1 MRKLF
6 KYFKSYIKETILAPL
21 FKLLEALLEL
31 FIPLVVASII
41 DNGIGLFD
49 KTYVIKM
56 IIVMISCG
64 IVGLILSVLG
74 QYFAART
81 AVGFSTKLRYDLFKK
96 IEGLSFSDIDN
107 LGTSSIIT
115 RMTSDVNQV
124 QTGINLTLRLFLRS
138 PFVVFGAA
146 IMAYLIDPSISSI
159 FFISILVL
167 SVVVFGIMLLTMP
180 LHRRVQEN
188 LDGVLSQTKEN
199 LSGVRVIRAFTSET
213 EEIEKYSTSIKK
225 LEHSQ
230 NKVGNIS
237 NLLNPLTFIIVN
249 TAIIILIYAGALKVD
264 SGMLTQGQVIALYN
278 YMSQILVELIK
289 LASLIITMTKS
300 VSCGKRIS
308 KIIEMDTSCF
318 IDKDNNTISDKYIS
332 YQNVSMKYKSSS
344 QESLENIS
352 FDVEKG
358 ETIGIIGG
366 TGSGK
371 SSLISLLLRFYDV
384 SNGCVY
390 FNHLPIESYHP
401 KELRDKIS
409 IVLQKS
415 VLFKGTIRDNIRW
428 GKKDATDE
436 EIIKALEIAQGLDIL
451 SKKDEGLDSF
461 VSQGGKNFSG
471 GQRQRLA
478 LARAIVKRPEVLILD
493 DSASAL
499 DFATDAALRKAIKNL
514 DYNPTVFIVSQRTA
528 SIQNADKILVLD
540 DGCLVGIGTHEELL
554 SSNAVYQ
561 EIYYSQFKKEDN
573 KHE

>member
-1 MRKLF
+1 MRRLF

-31 FIPLVVASII
+31 FIPLVVAAII
-41 DNGIGLFD
+41 DNGIGLSD
-49 KTYVIKM
+49 KSYVIKM

-64 IVGLILSVLG
+64 VVGLILSVLG
-74 QYFAART
+74 QYFAAKT
-81 AVGFSTKLRYDLFKK
+81 AVGFSAKLRYDLFKK
-96 IEGLSFSDIDN
+96 IQELSFSDIDN
-107 LGTSSIIT
+107 LGVSSIIT

-146 IMAYLIDPSISSI
+146 IMAYFIDPSISGI
-159 FFISILVL
+159 FFISIAIL

-188 LDGVLSQTKEN
+188 LDNVLSQTKEN
-199 LSGVRVIRAFTSET
+199 LSGVRVIRAFTSEK
-213 EEIEKYSTSIKK
+213 EEIEKYSGSIKK
-225 LEHSQ
+225 LERSQ
-230 NKVGNIS
+230 NRVGNIS

-249 TAIIILIYAGALKVD
+249 TAIIILIYTGALKVD
-264 SGMLTQGQVIALYN
+264 SGMLTQGEVIALYN

-308 KIIEMDTSCF
+308 KIIEIDTS
-318 IDKDNNTISDKYIS
+318 IYVDKNNNKLSDKYIS
-332 YQNVSMKYKSSS
+332 YENVSMKYRSAKE
-344 QESLENIS
+344 ESLENIS
-352 FDVEKG
+352 FDVNKG

-371 SSLISLLLRFYDV
+371 SSLINLLLRFYDV
-384 SNGCVY
+384 SSGNIY
-390 FNHLPIESYHP
+390 FDHLPIESYHP
-401 KELRDKIS
+401 KELRERIS
-409 IVLQKS
+409 IVMQKS
-415 VLFKGTIRDNIRW
+415 VLFKGTIRDNIKW
-428 GKKDATDE
+428 GNIDATDE
-436 EIIKALEIAQGLDIL
+436 EILKALEIAQGLDIL
-451 SKKDEGLDSF
+451 SKKDEGLDSV

-499 DFATDAALRKAIKNL
+499 DFATDAALRKAIKEL

-540 DGCLVGIGTHEELL
+540 DGCLVGIGTHDELL
-554 SSNAVYQ
+554 NNNAIYQ

-573 KHE
+573 KDE

>member
-1 MRKLF
+1 MKKLF
-6 KYFKSYIKETILAPL
+6 KYFRSYIKETILAPL

-41 DNGIGLFD
+41 DNGIGLSD
-49 KTYVIKM
+49 KSYVIKM

-159 FFISILVL
+159 FFISIFVL

-225 LEHSQ
+225 LERSQ

-264 SGMLTQGQVIALYN
+264 SGMLTQGEVIALYN

-308 KIIEMDTSCF
+308 KIIEMDTTCF

-451 SKKDEGLDSF
+451 SKKDEGLNSF

-540 DGCLVGIGTHEELL
+540 DGCLVGMGTHEELL

-573 KHE
+573 KDE

>member
-1 MRKLF
+1 MKKLF
-6 KYFKSYIKETILAPL
+6 KYFRSYIKETILAPL

-41 DNGIGLFD
+41 DNGIGLSD
-49 KTYVIKM
+49 KSYVIKM

-225 LEHSQ
+225 LESSQ

-264 SGMLTQGQVIALYN
+264 SGMLTQGEVIALYN

-308 KIIEMDTSCF
+308 KIIEMDTTCF

-436 EIIKALEIAQGLDIL
+436 EVIKALEIAQGLDIL

-573 KHE
+573 KDE

>member
-1 MRKLF
+1 MKKLL
-6 KYFKSYIKETILAPL
+6 KYFRSYIKETILAPL

-41 DNGIGLFD
+41 DNGIGLSD
-49 KTYVIKM
+49 KSYVIKM

-64 IVGLILSVLG
+64 IVGLILSILG
-74 QYFAART
+74 QYFSAKT
-81 AVGFSTKLRYDLFKK
+81 AVGFCTKLKLDLFKK
-96 IEGLSFSDIDN
+96 IEELSFSDIDN
-107 LGTSSIIT
+107 VGTSTIIT

-146 IMAYLIDPSISSI
+146 IMAYFIDPNLSII

-167 SVVVFGIMLLTMP
+167 AVIVFGIMLLTMP
-180 LHRRVQEN
+180 LHKKVQEN

-213 EEIEKYSTSIKK
+213 EEIEKYHASTNK
-225 LEHSQ
+225 LERSL

-249 TAIIILIYAGALKVD
+249 TAIILLIYTGAIKVD
-264 SGMLTQGQVIALYN
+264 NGILSQGEIIALYN
-278 YMSQILVELIK
+278 YMSSILVELIK

-300 VSCGKRIS
+300 VSCGNRIS
-308 KIIEMDTSCF
+308 KIMELDTTVL
-318 IDKDNNTISDKYIS
+318 IDNDNELVSKKYIE
-332 YQNVSMKYKSSS
+332 YKNVSMKYIGAKE
-344 QESLENIS
+344 ESLENIS
-352 FDVEKG
+352 FDVNVS

-371 SSLISLLLRFYDV
+371 SSLINLLLRFYDAT
-384 SNGCVY
+384 SGEIY
-390 FNHLPIESYHP
+390 FNHLPINSYHP
-401 KELRDKIS
+401 KELREKIG

-415 VLFKGTIRDNIRW
+415 VLFKGTIRENIKW

-436 EIIKALEIAQGLDIL
+436 EILKALEVAQGLDIL
-451 SKKDEGLDSF
+451 SKKEEGLDAL
-461 VSQGGKNFSG
+461 VLEGGKNFSG
-471 GQRQRLA
+471 GQLQRLA

-499 DFATDAALRKAIKNL
+499 DFKTDASLRKAIKEL
-514 DYNPTVFIVSQRTA
+514 DYNPTVFIVSQRTS

-540 DGCLVGIGTHEELL
+540 DGCLVGVGTHEELL
-554 SSNAVYQ
+554 NNNEIYQ

-573 KHE
+573 ENE

>member
-1 MRKLF
+1 MKKLF
-6 KYFKSYIKETILAPL
+6 KYFRSYIKETILAPL

-41 DNGIGLFD
+41 DNGIGLSD
-49 KTYVIKM
+49 KSYVIKM

-225 LEHSQ
+225 LERSQ

-264 SGMLTQGQVIALYN
+264 SGMLTQGEVIALYN

-300 VSCGKRIS
+300 VACGKRIS
-308 KIIEMDTSCF
+308 KIIEINTSVF
-318 IDKDNNTISDKYIS
+318 VDKNNNSVSDKYIS
-332 YQNVSMKYKSSS
+332 YQNVSMKYKGSSE
-344 QESLENIS
+344 ESLENIS
-352 FDVEKG
+352 FDVNKG

-401 KELRDKIS
+401 KELRDQIS

-415 VLFKGTIRDNIRW
+415 VLFKGTIRDNIKW
-428 GKKDATDE
+428 GNKAATDE

-451 SKKDEGLDSF
+451 SKKDEGLDSV

-554 SSNAVYQ
+554 SSNDVYQ

>member
-1 MRKLF
+1 MKKLF
-6 KYFKSYIKETILAPL
+6 KYFRSYIKETILAPL

-41 DNGIGLFD
+41 DNGIGLSD
-49 KTYVIKM
+49 KSYVIKM

-213 EEIEKYSTSIKK
+213 EEIDKYSTSIKK
-225 LEHSQ
+225 LERSQ

-264 SGMLTQGQVIALYN
+264 SGMLTQGEVIALYN

-308 KIIEMDTSCF
+308 KIIEMDTTCF

>member
-1 MRKLF
+1 MKKLF

-41 DNGIGLFD
+41 DNGIGLSD
-49 KTYVIKM
+49 KSYVIKM

-225 LEHSQ
+225 LESSQ

-264 SGMLTQGQVIALYN
+264 SGMLTQGEVIALYN

-308 KIIEMDTSCF
+308 KIIEMDTTCF

-436 EIIKALEIAQGLDIL
+436 EITKALEIAQGLDIL

-573 KHE
+573 KYE

>member
-1 MRKLF
+1 MKKLF

-41 DNGIGLFD
+41 DNGIGLSD

-74 QYFAART
+74 QYFAAKT
-81 AVGFSTKLRYDLFKK
+81 AVGFSTKLKLDLFKK
-96 IEGLSFSDIDN
+96 IQELSFSDIDN
-107 LGTSSIIT
+107 LGVSSIIT

-188 LDGVLSQTKEN
+188 LDNVLSQTKEN

-213 EEIEKYSTSIKK
+213 EEIDKYSTSINK
-225 LEHSQ
+225 LERSQ
-230 NKVGNIS
+230 NRVGNIS

-249 TAIIILIYAGALKVD
+249 TAIIILIYTGALKVD
-264 SGMLTQGQVIALYN
+264 SGILTQGQVIALYN

-300 VSCGKRIS
+300 VSCAKRIS
-308 KIIEMDTSCF
+308 KIIEIDTC
-318 IDKDNNTISDKYIS
+318 ILVDKNNNKLSDKYII
-332 YQNVSMKYKSSS
+332 YENVSMKYRSAKE
-344 QESLENIS
+344 ESLENIS
-352 FDVEKG
+352 FDVNKG

-371 SSLISLLLRFYDV
+371 SSLINLLLRFYDV
-384 SNGCVY
+384 SSGNVY
-390 FNHLPIESYHP
+390 FDHLPIESYHP
-401 KELRDKIS
+401 KELRERIS
-409 IVLQKS
+409 IVMQKS
-415 VLFKGTIRDNIRW
+415 VLFKGTIRENIRW

-451 SKKDEGLDSF
+451 AKKDEGLDSL

-478 LARAIVKRPEVLILD
+478 LARAIIKRPEVLILD

-573 KHE
+573 KDE

>member
-1 MRKLF
+1 MKKLF

-41 DNGIGLFD
+41 DNGIGLSD

-74 QYFAART
+74 QYFAAKT
-81 AVGFSTKLRYDLFKK
+81 AVGFSTKLKLDLFKK
-96 IEGLSFSDIDN
+96 IQELSFSDIDN
-107 LGTSSIIT
+107 LGVSSIIT

-146 IMAYLIDPSISSI
+146 IMAYFIDPSISGI
-159 FFISILVL
+159 FFISIAVL

-188 LDGVLSQTKEN
+188 LDNVLSQTKEN
-199 LSGVRVIRAFTSET
+199 LSGVRVIRAFTSEK
-213 EEIEKYSTSIKK
+213 EEIEKYSSSIKK
-225 LEHSQ
+225 LERSQ
-230 NKVGNIS
+230 NRVGNIS

-249 TAIIILIYAGALKVD
+249 TAIIILIYTGALKVD
-264 SGMLTQGQVIALYN
+264 SGILTQGEVIALYN

-300 VSCGKRIS
+300 VSCAKRIS
-308 KIIEMDTSCF
+308 KIIEIDTCIF
-318 IDKDNNTISDKYIS
+318 VDKNNNKLSDKYII
-332 YQNVSMKYKSSS
+332 YENVSMKYRSAKE
-344 QESLENIS
+344 ESLENIS
-352 FDVEKG
+352 FDVNKG

-371 SSLISLLLRFYDV
+371 STLINLLLRFYDV
-384 SNGCVY
+384 SCGNIY
-390 FNHLPIESYHP
+390 FDHLPIESYHP
-401 KELRDKIS
+401 KELRERIS
-409 IVLQKS
+409 IVMQKS

-451 SKKDEGLDSF
+451 AKKDEGLDSL

-499 DFATDAALRKAIKNL
+499 DFATDAALRKAIKSL

-540 DGCLVGIGTHEELL
+540 DGKLVGIGTHDELL
-554 SSNAVYQ
+554 NNNSIYQ

-573 KHE
+573 KDE

>member
-1 MRKLF
+1 MKKLF
-6 KYFKSYIKETILAPL
+6 KYFRSYIKETILAPL

-41 DNGIGLFD
+41 DNGIGLSD
-49 KTYVIKM
+49 KSYVIKM

-74 QYFAART
+74 QFFAAKT
-81 AVGFSTKLRYDLFKK
+81 AVGFCTKLKLDLFKK
-96 IEGLSFSDIDN
+96 IQELSFSNIDN

-146 IMAYLIDPSISSI
+146 IMAYLIDPNISTI

-167 SVVVFGIMLLTMP
+167 SIVVFGIMLLTMP
-180 LHRRVQEN
+180 LHKKVQEN

-199 LSGVRVIRAFTSET
+199 LSGVRVVRAFTSEK
-213 EEIEKYSTSIKK
+213 EEIEKYNKATNR
-225 LEHSQ
+225 LEKSL

-249 TAIIILIYAGALKVD
+249 TAIILLIYSGALKVN
-264 SGMLTQGQVIALYN
+264 SGILSQGEVIALYN
-278 YMSQILVELIK
+278 YMSQILVELVK

-308 KIIEMDTSCF
+308 KIIEMDTTIIVEKS
-318 IDKDNNTISDKYIS
+318 DNRVCDKYIS
-332 YQNVSMKYKSSS
+332 YQNVSMKYEGAK
-344 QESLENIS
+344 EETLENIS
-352 FDVEKG
+352 FDVNSG

-371 SSLISLLLRFYDV
+371 SSLVNLLLRFYDV
-384 SNGCVY
+384 SSGEIY
-390 FNHLPIESYHP
+390 FNHLPIKSYHP
-401 KELRDKIS
+401 KELREKIA

-428 GKKDATDE
+428 GKNDATDE

-451 SKKDEGLDSF
+451 SKKEEGLDAS
-461 VSQGGKNFSG
+461 VAEGGKNFSG

-499 DFATDAALRKAIKNL
+499 DFATDAALRKAIKEL
-514 DYNPTVFIVSQRTA
+514 DYNPTVFIVSQRTS

-540 DGCLVGIGTHEELL
+540 DGCLVGIGTHDELL
-554 SSNAVYQ
+554 NSNAVYQ

-573 KHE
+573 KNE

>member
-1 MRKLF
+1 MKKLF

-41 DNGIGLFD
+41 DNGIGLSD
-49 KTYVIKM
+49 KSYVIKM

-225 LEHSQ
+225 LERSQ

-264 SGMLTQGQVIALYN
+264 SGMLTQGEVIALYN

-308 KIIEMDTSCF
+308 KIIEMDTTCF

-573 KHE
+573 KYE

>member
-1 MRKLF
+1 MKKLF
-6 KYFKSYIKETILAPL
+6 KYFRSYIKETILAPL

-41 DNGIGLFD
+41 DNGIGLSD
-49 KTYVIKM
+49 KSYVIKM

-225 LEHSQ
+225 LERSQ

-264 SGMLTQGQVIALYN
+264 SGMLTQGEVIALYN

-308 KIIEMDTSCF
+308 KIIEMDTTCF

-573 KHE
+573 KDE

>member
-41 DNGIGLFD
+41 DNGIGLSD
-49 KTYVIKM
+49 KSYVIKM

-159 FFISILVL
+159 FFISIFVL

-225 LEHSQ
+225 LERSQ

-264 SGMLTQGQVIALYN
+264 SGMLTQGEVIALYN

-308 KIIEMDTSCF
+308 KIIEMDTTCF

-451 SKKDEGLDSF
+451 SKKDEGLNSF

-540 DGCLVGIGTHEELL
+540 DGCLVGMGTHEELL

-573 KHE
+573 KDE

>member
-1 MRKLF
+1 MKKLF

-41 DNGIGLFD
+41 DNGIGPKD
-49 KTYVIKM
+49 NIYVIKM
-56 IIVMISCG
+56 VGIMVACG

-74 QYFAART
+74 QFFAAKT
-81 AVGFSTKLRYDLFKK
+81 AVGFSAKLKLDLFKK
-96 IEGLSFSDIDN
+96 IQSLSFSDIDN

-138 PFVVFGAA
+138 PFVVFGSA
-146 IMAYLIDPSISSI
+146 IMAYFIDPSISTI
-159 FFISILVL
+159 FFVSIVIL
-167 SVVVFGIMLLTMP
+167 SIIVFGIMLLTMP
-180 LHRRVQEN
+180 LHKKVQEN
-188 LDGVLSQTKEN
+188 LDNVLSQTKEN

-213 EEIEKYSTSIKK
+213 EEVAKYNSSIKK
-225 LEHSQ
+225 LEKSQ

-249 TAIIILIYAGALKVD
+249 SAIIVLIYAGALKVNVGD
-264 SGMLTQGQVIALYN
+264 LTQGQVIALYN

-300 VSCGKRIS
+300 VAGGNRIA
-308 KIIEMDTSCF
+308 KIIEMDTNVF
-318 IDKDNNTISDKYIS
+318 VDNSNQAKCDTYIKFH
-332 YQNVSMKYKSSS
+332 NVNMKYRGAKE
-344 QESLENIS
+344 ESLEDIS
-352 FDVEKG
+352 FDVNKG

-371 SSLISLLLRFYDV
+371 TSLVSLLLRFYEA
-384 SNGCVY
+384 SSGEIY
-390 FNHLPIESYHP
+390 FDHLPIMSYHP
-401 KELRDKIS
+401 SELRDKIAV
-409 IVLQKS
+409 VLQKA
-415 VLFKGTIRDNIRW
+415 VLFKGTIRDNIKW
-428 GKKDATDE
+428 GKKDATDD
-436 EIIKALEIAQGLDIL
+436 EIYKALEIAQALDIVA
-451 SKKDEGLDSF
+451 KKEEGLDSK

-471 GQRQRLA
+471 GQRQRLT
-478 LARAIVKRPEVLILD
+478 LARALVKRPDVLILD
-493 DSASAL
+493 DSSSAL
-499 DFATDAALRKAIKNL
+499 DFATDAALRKAIKEL
-514 DYNPTVFIVSQRTA
+514 DYQPTVFIVSQRTA

-540 DGCLVGIGTHEELL
+540 DGKLVGIGKHDELL
-554 SSNAVYQ
+554 KNNYVYQ

>member
-1 MRKLF
+1 MKKLF
-6 KYFKSYIKETILAPL
+6 KYFRSYIKETILAPL

-41 DNGIGLFD
+41 DNGIGLSD
-49 KTYVIKM
+49 KSYVIKM

-225 LEHSQ
+225 LERSQ

-264 SGMLTQGQVIALYN
+264 SGMLTQGEVIALYN

-308 KIIEMDTSCF
+308 KIIEMDTTCF

-573 KHE
+573 KYE

>member
-31 FIPLVVASII
+31 FIPLVVAAII
-41 DNGIGLFD
+41 DNGIGLSD
-49 KTYVIKM
+49 KAYVIKM

-74 QYFAART
+74 QYFAAKT
-81 AVGFSTKLRYDLFKK
+81 AVGFSTKLKLDLFKK
-96 IEGLSFSDIDN
+96 IQELSFSDIDN

-146 IMAYLIDPSISSI
+146 IMAYFIDPNISGI
-159 FFISILVL
+159 FFISIGVL

-188 LDGVLSQTKEN
+188 LDNVLSQTKEN
-199 LSGVRVIRAFTSET
+199 LSGVRVIRAFTSEK
-213 EEIEKYSTSIKK
+213 EEIEKYLGSIKK
-225 LEHSQ
+225 LERSQ

-249 TAIIILIYAGALKVD
+249 TAIIILIYTGALKVN
-264 SGMLTQGQVIALYN
+264 SGMLTQGEVIALYN

-308 KIIEMDTSCF
+308 KIIEMDTS
-318 IDKDNNTISDKYIS
+318 IHVDKNNNKLSEKYIS
-332 YQNVSMKYKSSS
+332 YENVSMKYRGAKE
-344 QESLENIS
+344 ESLENIS
-352 FDVEKG
+352 FDVCKG

-371 SSLISLLLRFYDV
+371 SSLINLLLRFYDV
-384 SNGCVY
+384 SSGNIY
-390 FNHLPIESYHP
+390 FDHLPIESYHP
-401 KELRDKIS
+401 NELRERIS

-415 VLFKGTIRDNIRW
+415 VLFKGTIRDNIKW
-428 GKKDATDE
+428 GNKNATDE
-436 EIIKALEIAQGLDIL
+436 EILKALEIAQGLEIL
-451 SKKDEGLDSF
+451 SKKEEGLDSV

-499 DFATDAALRKAIKNL
+499 DFATDAALRKAIKDL

-540 DGCLVGIGTHEELL
+540 DGCLVGIGTHEDLL
-554 SSNAVYQ
+554 NNNSIYQ

-573 KHE
+573 KNE

>member
-1 MRKLF
+1 MKKLF
-6 KYFKSYIKETILAPL
+6 KYFRSYIKETILAPL

-41 DNGIGLFD
+41 DNGIGLSD
-49 KTYVIKM
+49 KSYVIKM

-74 QYFAART
+74 QFFAAKT
-81 AVGFSTKLRYDLFKK
+81 AVGFCTKLKLDLFKK
-96 IEGLSFSDIDN
+96 IQELSFSNIDN

-146 IMAYLIDPSISSI
+146 IMAYLIDPNISTI

-167 SVVVFGIMLLTMP
+167 SIVVFGIMLLTMP
-180 LHRRVQEN
+180 LHKKVQEN

-199 LSGVRVIRAFTSET
+199 LSGVRVVRAFTSEK
-213 EEIEKYSTSIKK
+213 EEIEKYNKATNR
-225 LEHSQ
+225 LEKSL

-249 TAIIILIYAGALKVD
+249 TAIILLIYSGALKVN
-264 SGMLTQGQVIALYN
+264 SGILSQGEVIALYN
-278 YMSQILVELIK
+278 YMSQILVELVK

-308 KIIEMDTSCF
+308 KIIEMDTTIIVEKS
-318 IDKDNNTISDKYIS
+318 DNRVCDKYIS
-332 YQNVSMKYKSSS
+332 YQNVSMKYAGAK
-344 QESLENIS
+344 EETLENIS
-352 FDVEKG
+352 FDVNSG

-371 SSLISLLLRFYDV
+371 SSLVNLLLRFYDV
-384 SNGCVY
+384 SSGEIY
-390 FNHLPIESYHP
+390 FNHLPIKSYHP
-401 KELRDKIS
+401 KELREKIA

-428 GKKDATDE
+428 GKNDATDE
-436 EIIKALEIAQGLDIL
+436 EMIKALEIAQGLDIL
-451 SKKDEGLDSF
+451 SKKEEGLDAS
-461 VSQGGKNFSG
+461 VAEGGKNFSG

-499 DFATDAALRKAIKNL
+499 DFATDAALRKAIKEL
-514 DYNPTVFIVSQRTA
+514 DYNPTVFIVSQRTS
-528 SIQNADKILVLD
+528 SIQSADKILVLD
-540 DGCLVGIGTHEELL
+540 DGCLVGIGTHDELL
-554 SSNAVYQ
+554 NSNAVYQ

-573 KHE
+573 KNE

>member
-1 MRKLF
+1 MKKLF

-41 DNGIGLFD
+41 DNGIGLSD

-74 QYFAART
+74 QYFAAKT
-81 AVGFSTKLRYDLFKK
+81 AVGFSTKLKLDLFKK
-96 IEGLSFSDIDN
+96 IQELSFSDIDN
-107 LGTSSIIT
+107 LGVSSIIT

-146 IMAYLIDPSISSI
+146 IMAYFIDPSISGI

-188 LDGVLSQTKEN
+188 LDNVLSQTKEN
-199 LSGVRVIRAFTSET
+199 LSGVRVIRAFTSEK
-213 EEIEKYSTSIKK
+213 EEIEKYSGSIKK
-225 LEHSQ
+225 LERSQ
-230 NKVGNIS
+230 NRVGNIS

-249 TAIIILIYAGALKVD
+249 TAIIILIYTGALKVD
-264 SGMLTQGQVIALYN
+264 SGILTQGEVIALYN

-300 VSCGKRIS
+300 VSCAKRIS
-308 KIIEMDTSCF
+308 KIIEIDTCIF
-318 IDKDNNTISDKYIS
+318 VDKNNNKLSDKYII
-332 YQNVSMKYKSSS
+332 YENVSMKYRSAKE
-344 QESLENIS
+344 ESLENIS
-352 FDVEKG
+352 FDVNKG

-384 SNGCVY
+384 SSGCVY
-390 FNHLPIESYHP
+390 FDHLPIESYHP
-401 KELRDKIS
+401 KELRERIG
-409 IVLQKS
+409 IVMQKS

-451 SKKDEGLDSF
+451 AKKDEGLDSK

-540 DGCLVGIGTHEELL
+540 DGKLVGIGTHDELL
-554 SSNAVYQ
+554 NNNSIYQ

-573 KHE
+573 EDE

>member
-6 KYFKSYIKETILAPL
+6 KYFKSYIKETIFAPL

-41 DNGIGLFD
+41 DNGIGLSD
-49 KTYVIKM
+49 KSYVIKM

-64 IVGLILSVLG
+64 VVGLILSVLG
-74 QYFAART
+74 QYFAAKT
-81 AVGFSTKLRYDLFKK
+81 AVGFSTKLKLDLFKK
-96 IEGLSFSDIDN
+96 IQELSFSDIDN

-146 IMAYLIDPSISSI
+146 IMAYFIDPSISGI
-159 FFISILVL
+159 FFISIAVL

-188 LDGVLSQTKEN
+188 LDNVLSQTKEN
-199 LSGVRVIRAFTSET
+199 LSGVRVIRAFTSEK
-213 EEIEKYSTSIKK
+213 EEIEKYSGSIKK
-225 LEHSQ
+225 LERSQ
-230 NKVGNIS
+230 NRVGNIS

-249 TAIIILIYAGALKVD
+249 TAIIVLIYTGALKVD
-264 SGMLTQGQVIALYN
+264 SGILTQGEVIALYN

-308 KIIEMDTSCF
+308 KIIEMDTS
-318 IDKDNNTISDKYIS
+318 IYVDKNNDMVSDKYIS
-332 YQNVSMKYKSSS
+332 YKSVSMKYRGAKE
-344 QESLENIS
+344 ESLENIS
-352 FDVEKG
+352 FDVNKG

-371 SSLISLLLRFYDV
+371 SSLINLLLRFYDV
-384 SNGCVY
+384 SSGNIY
-390 FNHLPIESYHP
+390 FDHLPIESYHP
-401 KELRDKIS
+401 KELRERIS
-409 IVLQKS
+409 IVMQKS
-415 VLFKGTIRDNIRW
+415 VLFKGTIRDNIKW
-428 GKKDATDE
+428 GNNDATDE

-451 SKKDEGLDSF
+451 SKKEEGLDSI

-540 DGCLVGIGTHEELL
+540 DGKLVGIGSHDELL
-554 SSNAVYQ
+554 NNNSIYQ

-573 KHE
+573 KDE

>member
-1 MRKLF
+1 MKKLF
-6 KYFKSYIKETILAPL
+6 KYFRLYIKETILAPL

-41 DNGIGLFD
+41 DNGIGLSD
-49 KTYVIKM
+49 KSYVIKM

-225 LEHSQ
+225 LERSQ

-264 SGMLTQGQVIALYN
+264 SGMLTQGEVIALYN

-308 KIIEMDTSCF
+308 KIIEIDTSVF
-318 IDKDNNTISDKYIS
+318 VDKNNNSVSDKYIS

-344 QESLENIS
+344 EESLENIS

-384 SNGCVY
+384 SKGCVY

-451 SKKDEGLDSF
+451 SKKDEGLDSL

-499 DFATDAALRKAIKNL
+499 DFATDAALRKAIKSL

>member
-1 MRKLF
+1 MKKLF
-6 KYFKSYIKETILAPL
+6 KYFRSYIKETILAPL

-41 DNGIGLFD
+41 DNGIGLSD
-49 KTYVIKM
+49 KSYVIKM

-225 LEHSQ
+225 LERSQ

-264 SGMLTQGQVIALYN
+264 SGMLTQGEVIALYN

-308 KIIEMDTSCF
+308 KIIEMDTTCF

-344 QESLENIS
+344 EESLENIS

-436 EIIKALEIAQGLDIL
+436 EVIKALEIAQGLDIL

>member
-1 MRKLF
+1 MKKLF
-6 KYFKSYIKETILAPL
+6 KYFRSYIKETILAPL

-41 DNGIGLFD
+41 DNGIGLSD
-49 KTYVIKM
+49 KSYVIKM

-225 LEHSQ
+225 LERSQ

-264 SGMLTQGQVIALYN
+264 SGILTQGEVIALYN

-308 KIIEMDTSCF
+308 KIIEMDTTCF

-478 LARAIVKRPEVLILD
+478 LARAIVKKPEVLILD

-573 KHE
+573 KYE

>member
-31 FIPLVVASII
+31 FIPLVVAAII
-41 DNGIGLFD
+41 DNGIGLSD
-49 KTYVIKM
+49 KSYVIKM

-74 QYFAART
+74 QYFAAKT
-81 AVGFSTKLRYDLFKK
+81 AVGFSTKLKLDLFKK
-96 IEGLSFSDIDN
+96 IQELSFSDIDN

-146 IMAYLIDPSISSI
+146 IMAYFIDPSISGI
-159 FFISILVL
+159 FFISIGVL
-167 SVVVFGIMLLTMP
+167 SIVVFGIMLLTMP
-180 LHRRVQEN
+180 LHKRVQEN
-188 LDGVLSQTKEN
+188 LDTVLSQTKEN
-199 LSGVRVIRAFTSET
+199 LSGVRVIRAFTSEA
-213 EEIEKYSTSIKK
+213 EEVEKYSSSIKK
-225 LEHSQ
+225 LERSQ

-249 TAIIILIYAGALKVD
+249 TAIILLIYSGALKVD
-264 SGMLTQGQVIALYN
+264 SGMLSQGEVIALYN

-308 KIIEMDTSCF
+308 KIIEMNTCIF
-318 IDKDNNTISDKYIS
+318 VDKDNNNVSDKYIS
-332 YQNVSMKYKSSS
+332 YKAVSMKYRGAKE
-344 QESLENIS
+344 ESLENIS
-352 FDVEKG
+352 FDVDKG

-371 SSLISLLLRFYDV
+371 SSLINLLLRFYDV
-384 SNGCVY
+384 SSGNIY
-390 FNHLPIESYHP
+390 FDHLPIESYHP
-401 KELRDKIS
+401 KELRDRIS

-415 VLFKGTIRDNIRW
+415 VLFKGTIRDNIKW
-428 GKKDATDE
+428 GNNDATDE
-436 EIIKALEIAQGLDIL
+436 EIIGALEIAQGLDIL
-451 SKKDEGLDSF
+451 SKKEEGLDSA

-540 DGCLVGIGTHEELL
+540 DGKLVGIGSHDELL
-554 SSNAVYQ
+554 NNNSIYQ

-573 KHE
+573 KYE

>member
-1 MRKLF
+1 MKKLF
-6 KYFKSYIKETILAPL
+6 KYFRSYIKETILAPL

-41 DNGIGLFD
+41 DNGIGLSD
-49 KTYVIKM
+49 KSYVIKM

-225 LEHSQ
+225 LERSQ

-264 SGMLTQGQVIALYN
+264 SGMLTQGEVIALYN

-308 KIIEMDTSCF
+308 KIIEMDTTCF

-436 EIIKALEIAQGLDIL
+436 EVIKALEIAQGLDIL

-573 KHE
+573 KYE

>member
-31 FIPLVVASII
+31 FIPLVVAAII
-41 DNGIGLFD
+41 DNGIGLSD
-49 KTYVIKM
+49 KSYVIKM

-74 QYFAART
+74 QYFAAKT
-81 AVGFSTKLRYDLFKK
+81 AVGFSTKLKLDLFKK
-96 IEGLSFSDIDN
+96 IQELSFSDIDN

-146 IMAYLIDPSISSI
+146 IMAYFIDPSISGI
-159 FFISILVL
+159 FFISIGVL
-167 SVVVFGIMLLTMP
+167 SIVVFGIMLLTMP
-180 LHRRVQEN
+180 LHKRVQEN
-188 LDGVLSQTKEN
+188 LDTVLSQTKEN
-199 LSGVRVIRAFTSET
+199 LSGVRVIRAFTSEA
-213 EEIEKYSTSIKK
+213 EEVEKYSSSIKK
-225 LEHSQ
+225 LERSQ

-249 TAIIILIYAGALKVD
+249 TAIILLIYSGALKVD
-264 SGMLTQGQVIALYN
+264 SGMLSQGEVIALYN

-308 KIIEMDTSCF
+308 KIIEMNTCIF
-318 IDKDNNTISDKYIS
+318 VDKDNNNVSDKYIS
-332 YQNVSMKYKSSS
+332 YKAVSMKYRGAKE
-344 QESLENIS
+344 ESLENIS
-352 FDVEKG
+352 FDVDKG

-371 SSLISLLLRFYDV
+371 SSLINLLLRFYDV
-384 SNGCVY
+384 SSGNIY
-390 FNHLPIESYHP
+390 FDHLPIESYHP
-401 KELRDKIS
+401 KELRDRIS

-415 VLFKGTIRDNIRW
+415 VLFKGTIRDNIKW
-428 GKKDATDE
+428 GNNDATDE
-436 EIIKALEIAQGLDIL
+436 EIIGALEIAQGLDIL
-451 SKKDEGLDSF
+451 SKKEEGLDSA

-540 DGCLVGIGTHEELL
+540 DGKLVGIGSHDELL
-554 SSNAVYQ
+554 NNNSIYQ

-573 KHE
+573 KDE

>member
-41 DNGIGLFD
+41 DNGIGLSD

-74 QYFAART
+74 QYFAAKT
-81 AVGFSTKLRYDLFKK
+81 AVGFSTKLKLDLFKK
-96 IEGLSFSDIDN
+96 IQELSFSDIDN
-107 LGTSSIIT
+107 LGVSSIIT

-146 IMAYLIDPSISSI
+146 IMAYFIDPSISGI
-159 FFISILVL
+159 FFISIAVL

-188 LDGVLSQTKEN
+188 LDNVLSQTKEN
-199 LSGVRVIRAFTSET
+199 LSGVRVIRAFTSEK
-213 EEIEKYSTSIKK
+213 EEIEKYSSSIKK
-225 LEHSQ
+225 LERSQ
-230 NKVGNIS
+230 NRVGNIS

-249 TAIIILIYAGALKVD
+249 TAIIILIYTGALKVD
-264 SGMLTQGQVIALYN
+264 SGILTQGEVIALYN

-300 VSCGKRIS
+300 VSCAKRIS
-308 KIIEMDTSCF
+308 KIIEIDTCIF
-318 IDKDNNTISDKYIS
+318 VDKNNNKLSDKYII
-332 YQNVSMKYKSSS
+332 YENVSMKYRSAKE
-344 QESLENIS
+344 ESLENIS
-352 FDVEKG
+352 FDVNKG

-371 SSLISLLLRFYDV
+371 STLINLLLRFYDV
-384 SNGCVY
+384 SCGNIY
-390 FNHLPIESYHP
+390 FDHLPIESYHP
-401 KELRDKIS
+401 KELRERIS
-409 IVLQKS
+409 IVMQKS

-451 SKKDEGLDSF
+451 AKKDEGLDSL

-499 DFATDAALRKAIKNL
+499 DFATDAALRKAIKSL

-540 DGCLVGIGTHEELL
+540 DGKLVGIGTHDELL
-554 SSNAVYQ
+554 NNNSIYQ

-573 KHE
+573 KDE

>member
-31 FIPLVVASII
+31 FIPLVVAAII
-41 DNGIGLFD
+41 DNGIGLSD
-49 KTYVIKM
+49 KSYVIKM

-74 QYFAART
+74 QYFAAKT
-81 AVGFSTKLRYDLFKK
+81 AVGFSTKLKLDLFKK
-96 IEGLSFSDIDN
+96 IQELSFSDIDN

-146 IMAYLIDPSISSI
+146 IMAYFIDPSISGI
-159 FFISILVL
+159 FFISIGVL

-188 LDGVLSQTKEN
+188 LDNVLSQTKEN

-213 EEIEKYSTSIKK
+213 EEVEKYSSSIKK
-225 LEHSQ
+225 LERSQ

-249 TAIIILIYAGALKVD
+249 TAIILLIYSGALKVN
-264 SGMLTQGQVIALYN
+264 SGLLTQGEVIALYN

-308 KIIEMDTSCF
+308 KIIEMDTSIF
-318 IDKDNNTISDKYIS
+318 VDNDNNNVSNKYIS
-332 YQNVSMKYKSSS
+332 YDNVSMKYRGAKE
-344 QESLENIS
+344 ESLENIS
-352 FDVEKG
+352 FDVNKG

-371 SSLISLLLRFYDV
+371 SSLINLLLRFYDV
-384 SNGCVY
+384 SSGNIY
-390 FNHLPIESYHP
+390 FDYLPIESYHP
-401 KELRDKIS
+401 KELRDRIS

-415 VLFKGTIRDNIRW
+415 VLFKGTIRDNIKW
-428 GKKDATDE
+428 GNNDATDE
-436 EIIKALEIAQGLDIL
+436 EIIGALEIAQGLDIL
-451 SKKDEGLDSF
+451 SKKEEGLDSA

-540 DGCLVGIGTHEELL
+540 DGKLVGIGSHDELL
-554 SSNAVYQ
+554 NNNSIYQ

-573 KHE
+573 KDE

>member
-1 MRKLF
+1 
-6 KYFKSYIKETILAPL
+6 
-21 FKLLEALLEL
+21 
-31 FIPLVVASII
+31 
-41 DNGIGLFD
+41 
-49 KTYVIKM
+49 
-56 IIVMISCG
+56 
-64 IVGLILSVLG
+64 
-74 QYFAART
+74 
-81 AVGFSTKLRYDLFKK
+81 
-96 IEGLSFSDIDN
+96 
-107 LGTSSIIT
+107 
-115 RMTSDVNQV
+115 
-124 QTGINLTLRLFLRS
+124 
-138 PFVVFGAA
+138 
-146 IMAYLIDPSISSI
+146 
-159 FFISILVL
+159 
-167 SVVVFGIMLLTMP
+167 
-180 LHRRVQEN
+180 
-188 LDGVLSQTKEN
+188 
-199 LSGVRVIRAFTSET
+199 
-213 EEIEKYSTSIKK
+213 
-225 LEHSQ
+225 
-230 NKVGNIS
+230 
-237 NLLNPLTFIIVN
+237 
-249 TAIIILIYAGALKVD
+249 
-264 SGMLTQGQVIALYN
+264 
-278 YMSQILVELIK
+278 MSQILVELIK

-308 KIIEMDTSCF
+308 KIIEMDTTCF

-428 GKKDATDE
+428 GRKDANDE

-499 DFATDAALRKAIKNL
+499 DFATDVALRKAIKNL

-573 KHE
+573 KDE

>member
-1 MRKLF
+1 MKKLF

-41 DNGIGLFD
+41 DNGIGLSD
-49 KTYVIKM
+49 KSYVIKM

-74 QYFAART
+74 QYFAAKT
-81 AVGFSTKLRYDLFKK
+81 AVGFSTKLKLDLFKK
-96 IEGLSFSDIDN
+96 IQELSFSDIDN
-107 LGTSSIIT
+107 LGVSSIIT

-146 IMAYLIDPSISSI
+146 IMAYIIDPSISSI

-188 LDGVLSQTKEN
+188 LDNVLSQTKEN

-213 EEIEKYSTSIKK
+213 EEIDKYSTSINK
-225 LEHSQ
+225 LERSQ
-230 NKVGNIS
+230 NRVGNIS

-249 TAIIILIYAGALKVD
+249 TAIIILIYTGALKVD
-264 SGMLTQGQVIALYN
+264 SGILTQGQVIALYN

-308 KIIEMDTSCF
+308 KIIEMDTTCF
-318 IDKDNNTISDKYIS
+318 IDKDNNTISDNYIS

-344 QESLENIS
+344 EESLENIS

-415 VLFKGTIRDNIRW
+415 VLFKGTIRENIRW

-451 SKKDEGLDSF
+451 EKKDEGLDSL

-478 LARAIVKRPEVLILD
+478 LARAIIKRPEVLILD

-540 DGCLVGIGTHEELL
+540 DGCLVGMGTHEELL

-573 KHE
+573 KDE

>member
-1 MRKLF
+1 MKKLF
-6 KYFKSYIKETILAPL
+6 KYFRSYIKETILAPL

-41 DNGIGLFD
+41 DNGIGLSD
-49 KTYVIKM
+49 KSYVIKM

-159 FFISILVL
+159 LFISILVL

-225 LEHSQ
+225 LERSQ

-264 SGMLTQGQVIALYN
+264 SGMLTQGEVIALYN

-308 KIIEMDTSCF
+308 KIIEMDTTCF

-436 EIIKALEIAQGLDIL
+436 EVIKALEIAQGLDIL

-573 KHE
+573 KYE

>member
-573 KHE
+573 KYE

>member
-1 MRKLF
+1 MKKLF
-6 KYFKSYIKETILAPL
+6 KYFRSYIKETILAPL

-41 DNGIGLFD
+41 DNGIGLSD
-49 KTYVIKM
+49 KSYVIKM

-225 LEHSQ
+225 LERSQ

-264 SGMLTQGQVIALYN
+264 SGMLTQGEVIALYN

-308 KIIEMDTSCF
+308 KIIEMDTTCF
-318 IDKDNNTISDKYIS
+318 IDKDNNTISEKYIS

-344 QESLENIS
+344 EESLENIS

-384 SNGCVY
+384 SKGCVY

-451 SKKDEGLDSF
+451 SKKDEGLDSL

-499 DFATDAALRKAIKNL
+499 DFATDAALRKAIKSL

-561 EIYYSQFKKEDN
+561 EIYYSQFKKEGN

>member
-1 MRKLF
+1 MKKLF
-6 KYFKSYIKETILAPL
+6 KYFRSYIKETILAPL

-41 DNGIGLFD
+41 DNGIGLSD
-49 KTYVIKM
+49 KSYVIKM

-225 LEHSQ
+225 LERSQ

-264 SGMLTQGQVIALYN
+264 SGMLTQGEVIALYN

-308 KIIEMDTSCF
+308 KIIEMDTTCF

-384 SNGCVY
+384 SKGCVY

-451 SKKDEGLDSF
+451 SKKDEGLDSL

>member
-1 MRKLF
+1 MKKLF

-41 DNGIGLFD
+41 DNGIGLSD

-74 QYFAART
+74 QYFAAKT
-81 AVGFSTKLRYDLFKK
+81 AVGFSTKLKLDLFKK
-96 IEGLSFSDIDN
+96 IQELSFSDIDN
-107 LGTSSIIT
+107 LGVSSIIT

-146 IMAYLIDPSISSI
+146 IMAYFIDPSISVI
-159 FFISILVL
+159 FFISIGVL

-188 LDGVLSQTKEN
+188 LDNVLSQTKEN

-213 EEIEKYSTSIKK
+213 EEIEKYSSSIKK
-225 LEHSQ
+225 LERSQ

-249 TAIIILIYAGALKVD
+249 TAIILLIYSGALKVN
-264 SGMLTQGQVIALYN
+264 SGVLTQGEVIALYN

-308 KIIEMDTSCF
+308 KIIEMDTSIF
-318 IDKDNNTISDKYIS
+318 VDKDNNNVSDKYIS
-332 YQNVSMKYKSSS
+332 YKSVSMKYRGAKE
-344 QESLENIS
+344 ESLENIS
-352 FDVEKG
+352 FDVNKG

-371 SSLISLLLRFYDV
+371 SSLINLLLRFYDV
-384 SNGCVY
+384 SSGNIY
-390 FNHLPIESYHP
+390 FDYLPIESYHP
-401 KELRDKIS
+401 KELRDRIS

-415 VLFKGTIRDNIRW
+415 VLFKGTIRDNIKW
-428 GKKDATDE
+428 GNNDATDE
-436 EIIKALEIAQGLDIL
+436 EIIGALEIAQGLDIL
-451 SKKDEGLDSF
+451 SKKEEGLDSA

-540 DGCLVGIGTHEELL
+540 DGKLVGIGTHDELL
-554 SSNAVYQ
+554 NNNAIYQ

-573 KHE
+573 KDE